1 MCLCVWGI
9 MLRRALKEFLKH
21 SKESRGVL
29 GQEKAQERAQ
39 ERELKRELKKESKRE
54 SKQASKQAN
63 RQASKQAGG
72 DFVQV
77 RAFGI

>member
-39 ERELKRELKKESKRE
+39 ERELKRELKRKLKRKLKR
-54 SKQASKQAN
+54 SN
-63 RQASKQAGG
+63 CMQAGK
-72 DFVQV
+72 
-77 RAFGI
+77 